1 MYCYPKVTL
10 INTICC
16 MNNMRK
22 KKTRQTFTV
31 PEDIFQRFAAVVPS
45 RTRSTIVSQLL
56 EEEAKRRE
64 MTLAAACDAAN
75 ADAGL
80 TDLETD
86 FQSLEI
92 L

>member
-1 MYCYPKVTL
+1 
-10 INTICC
+10 
-16 MNNMRK
+16 MNDMSM

-45 RTRSTIVSQLL
+45 RTRSAIVSQLL
-56 EEEAKRRE
+56 EEEARRRE

-80 TDLETD
+80 TELEAD
-86 FQSLEI
+86 FQALEDTVTEYSGSSYG
-92 L
+92 

>member
-1 MYCYPKVTL
+1 
-10 INTICC
+10 
-16 MNNMRK
+16 MNNISM

-45 RTRSTIVSQLL
+45 RTRSAIVSQLL

-86 FQSLEI
+86 FQSLENTVI
-92 L
+92 EPFERQTW